1 MIKMENLAERPED
14 AGRIRLFDIVGLYH
28 ILGRESIFFTAFH
41 KKGNQYM
48 QLQRRPEAAV
58 WVRQALGRGVIC
70 TIQLVL
76 DP

>member
-1 MIKMENLAERPED
+1 
-14 AGRIRLFDIVGLYH
+14 
-28 ILGRESIFFTAFH
+28 
-41 KKGNQYM
+41 M

-70 TIQLVL
+70 TIQLVS